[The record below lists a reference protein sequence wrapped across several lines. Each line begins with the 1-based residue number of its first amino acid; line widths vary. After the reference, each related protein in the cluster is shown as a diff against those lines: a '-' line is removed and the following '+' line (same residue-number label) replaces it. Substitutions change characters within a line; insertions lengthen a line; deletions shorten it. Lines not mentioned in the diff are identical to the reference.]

1 MNIKIQ
7 NNTITKHLKRNKMT
21 AVEFLFNAVYR
32 DMPYPELL
40 GLIAQARIME
50 KQQIINAYKE
60 GVNGTKLV
68 EQYYNETFN
77 K

>member
-1 MNIKIQ
+1 
-7 NNTITKHLKRNKMT
+7 MT